1 MGQHMNENDST
12 FRAYLRNISKE
23 PLLTREEENEL
34 AVLIKQGDQEAI
46 DHMVKA
52 NLRLVVKIARN
63 YAGLGVPLMDLIA
76 EGNIGLM
83 KAVERFDPNKGG
95 KMSTY
100 GSWWIKQA
108 IKRALTNQSKTI
120 RLPSHL
126 LEKLNR
132 IRQFSHEYHERVGH
146 EPSNK
151 EIAEHMGVKPG
162 QIAHWKAM
170 SYNPSSLDAPIGE
183 EDGGSFSDLIS
194 DDTSP
199 NGFDILDELQV
210 KSNVSK
216 LLDHL
221 DERELRILNYRYGLD
236 GSEPETLEKV
246 GERFQI
252 TRERVRQIQKCAL
265 EKLKALLDD
274 LNEPNFQ
281 HEHET
286 ALAS

>member
-1 MGQHMNENDST
+1 MNENDST
-12 FRAYLRNISKE
+12 FRAYLRSISKE
-23 PLLTREEENEL
+23 PLLTREQENEL

-46 DHMVKA
+46 DRMVKS

-126 LEKLNR
+126 LDKLNR
-132 IRQFSHEYHERVGH
+132 IRKFSHEYHERVGH
-146 EPSNK
+146 EPSNR
-151 EIAEHMGVKPG
+151 EIAQHMGVKPG

-170 SYNPSSLDAPIGE
+170 SFNPSSLDAPIGDD
-183 EDGGSFSDLIS
+183 DGGSFSDLIS
-194 DDTSP
+194 DDTSR
-199 NGFDILDELQV
+199 NGYDILDELQV
-210 KSNVSK
+210 KSNVSS
-216 LLDHL
+216 LLEHL

-246 GERFQI
+246 GERFHI
-252 TRERVRQIQKCAL
+252 TRERVRQIQKSAL
-265 EKLKALLDD
+265 EKLKSLLDD
-274 LNEPNFQ
+274 LNEPNLQ
-281 HEHET
+281 HDQPH

>member
-1 MGQHMNENDST
+1 MSENDST

-23 PLLTREEENEL
+23 PLLTREEENAL
-34 AVLIKQGDQEAI
+34 AELIKQGDQEAI
-46 DHMVKA
+46 DRMVKS

-126 LEKLNR
+126 LDKLNR
-132 IRQFSHEYHERVGH
+132 IRKFSHEYHEIHGY
-146 EPSNK
+146 EPSNRV
-151 EIAEHMGVKPG
+151 IAQHMGVKPG

-170 SYNPSSLDAPIGE
+170 SYNPSSLDAPIGDD
-183 EDGGSFSDLIS
+183 DGGSFSDLIS
-194 DDTSP
+194 DEKSL
-199 NGFDILDELQV
+199 NGFDILDNLQV
-210 KSNVSK
+210 RSNVSH
-216 LLDHL
+216 LLEHL
-221 DERELRILNYRYGLD
+221 DERELKILNYRYGLD
-236 GSEPETLEKV
+236 GNEPETLERV
-246 GERFQI
+246 GERFHI
-252 TRERVRQIQKCAL
+252 TRERVRQIQKSAL

-274 LNEPNFQ
+274 LNEPSFPNDQ
-281 HEHET
+281 PT
-286 ALAS
+286 TLAS

>member
-1 MGQHMNENDST
+1 MSENDST
-12 FRAYLRNISKE
+12 FRAYLRSISQE

-34 AVLIKQGDQEAI
+34 AVLIKQGDQAAI
-46 DHMVKA
+46 EKMVKA

-83 KAVERFDPNKGG
+83 KAVERFDPMKGG

-132 IRQFSHEYHERVGH
+132 IRRFSHEYHEQHGH
-146 EPSNK
+146 EPSNR

-183 EDGGSFSDLIS
+183 DEGGSFSDLIS
-194 DDTSP
+194 DHKSL
-199 NGFDILDELQV
+199 NGFEILDRVQVRNNMAEL
-210 KSNVSK
+210 
-216 LLDHL
+216 LHHL
-221 DERELRILNYRYGLD
+221 DERELKILNYRYGLD
-236 GSEPETLEKV
+236 GREPETLERV
-246 GERFQI
+246 GERFHI
-252 TRERVRQIQKCAL
+252 TRERVRQIQKSAL
-265 EKLKALLDD
+265 EKLKALFDD
-274 LNEPNFQ
+274 IETPNLESEPAN
-281 HEHET
+281 

>member
-1 MGQHMNENDST
+1 MNENDST
-12 FRAYLRNISKE
+12 FRAYLRNISQE

-46 DHMVKA
+46 NHMVKC

-76 EGNIGLM
+76 EGNVGLM
-83 KAVERFDPNKGG
+83 KAVERFDPNKGA

-126 LEKLNR
+126 LDKLNR
-132 IRQFSHEYHERVGH
+132 IRKFSHDYHESFGH

-151 EIAEHMGVKPG
+151 EIADHMGVKPG
-162 QIAHWKAM
+162 QIAHWRAM
-170 SYNPSSLDAPIGE
+170 SFNPSSLDAPIGE
-183 EDGGSFSDLIS
+183 DEGGSFSDLIS
-194 DDTSP
+194 DENSR

-210 KSNVSK
+210 KSNVSD
-216 LLDHL
+216 LLEHL
-221 DERELRILNYRYGLD
+221 DDRELRILNYRYGLD
-236 GSEPETLEKV
+236 GREPETLEKV
-246 GERFQI
+246 GERFHI
-252 TRERVRQIQKCAL
+252 TRERVRQIQKSAL

-281 HEHET
+281 HEPQH